1 MELIKDFWKCGIVA
15 AEASEIVRRASLD
28 DHLITWL
35 PGTKGLLYQ
44 ADPFGLWRDGNL
56 HIFLECFD
64 YAHGVGH
71 IDVIVLDSALQ
82 IVSRKPVLREAW
94 HLSYPYVFE
103 ADGET
108 WMLPEASASGT
119 SHFYRAVRF
128 PYEWERVWRV
138 DFGSI
143 PLDSTL
149 VQHGGLWWAF
159 YAPAFPPHL
168 RLTTLHAAYSDR
180 LDGRWVPHPQNPIA
194 QDAGGARPGGT
205 PLMIDGSL
213 HLPVQQATGSYG
225 SGLRVLRFSSL
236 STEDARC
243 VFTSSI
249 RAPAAASPYTDGC
262 HTLSAAGPVTLIDVK
277 QRRLSPLALAA
288 WPVRNLR
295 SRRRAI

>member
-15 AEASEIVRRASLD
+15 AEAGEIIQRASLD
-28 DHLITWL
+28 SHSISWL
-35 PGTKGLLYQ
+35 PGTKGLHYQ

-56 HIFLECFD
+56 HVFLERFS
-64 YAHGVGH
+64 YVHGVGH
-71 IDVIVLDSALQ
+71 IEVIVLDSTLN

-119 SHFYRAVRF
+119 SHLYRSVKF
-128 PYEWERVWRV
+128 PYEWERVRAV

-143 PLDSTL
+143 ALDTTL

-159 YAPAFPPHL
+159 YAPAFPPDL
-168 RLTTLHAAYSDR
+168 RLTTLHAAYAAKVE
-180 LDGRWVPHPQNPIA
+180 GPWVPHPQNPIA
-194 QDAGGARPGGT
+194 HDIDGARPGGT
-205 PLMIDGSL
+205 PLMIDGAL
-213 HLPVQQATGSYG
+213 HLPVQRATGSYG
-225 SGLRVLRFSSL
+225 SGLRILRFDSL
-236 STEDARC
+236 STEEVQCA
-243 VFTSSI
+243 FTSSI
-249 RAPAAASPYTDGC
+249 RAPAAASPFTDGC

-288 WPVRNLR
+288 WPVRQLR
-295 SRRRAI
+295 SRRHAI